1 MHWFRPSL
9 LNSLSP
15 HANTLPVWV
24 SRKVPSQ
31 PQWTDT
37 MFKVFGTSTYVEEI
51 YPKKIKIPTPTTQKL
66 AHGKHMGLEQW
77 FSQSG
82 HWQYPMQLFWM
93 KVQKYHKVYSI
104 LKLWS
109 QYRNSRHSRPCVQ
122 TPVSQHRNQKCGAQ
136 ASWPAGVYKHQTQ
149 LAEQGWVCA
158 VWLWYCV
165 ITDIW
170 LPGTSLLVSNPQW
183 VRLHQLPPALY
194 FKKVLLSTHL

>member
-1 MHWFRPSL
+1 MSLVKSPWNRLLSVSLHQIWDKPIGQTGNWGTNCLFPESSIHCLGSELTNWHKANERSVTVTGPPFPTCYWLLGAGARDPNALTSWLIIPDVHWFRPSL

-82 HWQYPMQLFWM
+82 Y
-93 KVQKYHKVYSI
+93 
-104 LKLWS
+104 
-109 QYRNSRHSRPCVQ
+109 
-122 TPVSQHRNQKCGAQ
+122 
-136 ASWPAGVYKHQTQ
+136 
-149 LAEQGWVCA
+149 
-158 VWLWYCV
+158 
-165 ITDIW
+165 
-170 LPGTSLLVSNPQW
+170 
-183 VRLHQLPPALY
+183 
-194 FKKVLLSTHL
+194 